1 MDKEKI
7 TGTLSEDQK
16 DLLKQLIDFIDI
28 LEKQISDLENL
39 PHIVISKDDKTKQ
52 RLTPAGRLY
61 KDRMNL
67 YLQAIKTIATLTRRS
82 GAEADDLLKALQDFA
97 KEDDDE

>member
-1 MDKEKI
+1 MDKKKI
-7 TGTLSEDQK
+7 TDALSEDQQV
-16 DLLKQLIDFIDI
+16 LMNGLIDFVDV

-52 RLTPAGRLY
+52 KLTPAGRLY